1 MPFFPRNYLAQQ
13 RVNSSLLANRNPILS
28 LLMKITQTLSAL
40 LAIFIATICSAAEPT
55 VTLRSFGETK
65 DGEKV
70 TLYTLTNKNGL
81 KAEIA
86 DYGGTVTRLIT
97 PDRNGNFGDIALG
110 FDNISDYET
119 KSPYFGCLIGR
130 YGNRIAGGKFT
141 LDGKSY
147 SLATN
152 NEPAGIPCNLHG
164 GNVGFDKKM
173 WKASPAIKKGQAAL
187 KLVLTSPD
195 GDEGFPGELKVTVW
209 YVLTNDDELK
219 IQYKATT
226 DKATPV
232 NLTNH
237 LYFNLKGEGIGD
249 INGHV
254 LTFHASKYTP
264 VDAGLIPTGELAP
277 VAGTPFDFTKP
288 RAIGE
293 RNNADHE
300 QIKFG
305 GGYDHNWVLDKT
317 YGEMGLAAEVYEPV
331 SGRVMEVWTEE
342 PGLQFYGGNFLEVDG
357 VERIG
362 KSGVAYKHRT
372 GFCLETQHYPDSP
385 NQDSFPSTILRPGE
399 TYATTTI
406 YRFKSR

>member
-1 MPFFPRNYLAQQ
+1 
-13 RVNSSLLANRNPILS
+13 
-28 LLMKITQTLSAL
+28 MKIRPFS
-40 LAIFIATICSAAEPT
+40 LAFAAASFAVLCSAVEPT
-55 VTLRSFGETK
+55 VSLRSFGETK
-65 DGEKV
+65 NGEKA
-70 TLYTLTNKNGL
+70 TIYTLTNKNGL
-81 KAEIA
+81 KAEIT
-86 DYGGTVTRLIT
+86 DYGGTVVRLIT
-97 PDRNGNFGDIALG
+97 PDRNGNMADIALG
-110 FDNISDYET
+110 FDNLADYEA
-119 KSPYFGCLIGR
+119 KSPYFGCLVGR
-130 YGNRIAGGKFT
+130 YGNRIAAGKFA
-141 LDGKSY
+141 LNGKTY
-147 SLATN
+147 ILATN
-152 NEPAGIPCNLHG
+152 NEPAGMPCNLHG

-173 WKASPAIKKGQAAL
+173 WKAVPGLKNGEAAL
-187 KLVLTSPD
+187 KLSLTSPD
-195 GDEGFPGELKVTVW
+195 GDEGFPGELEVTVW

-219 IQYKATT
+219 IRYRATT

-237 LYFNLKGEGIGD
+237 LYFNLQGEGIGD

-264 VDAGLIPTGELAP
+264 VNAGLIPTGKLAP

-305 GGYDHNWVLDKT
+305 GGYDHNWVLDKA

-357 VERIG
+357 VERVG

-385 NQDSFPSTILRPGE
+385 NQKNFPSTILKPGD
-399 TYATTTI
+399 TYRTTTI
-406 YRFKSR
+406 YKFSSR